1 MSHDSS
7 LQTSG
12 NDQVHIVIAAVAQ
25 IEQASNTSLVWY
37 LGNMLLAAH
46 LLYPAS

>member
-25 IEQASNTSLVWY
+25 IEQASNIYVTSLVPW
-37 LGNMLLAAH
+37 
-46 LLYPAS
+46 